1 MNQIVK
7 KFSFGNKG
15 REKVFKGI
23 ETLTEAV
30 ASTLGGGGEC
40 VIFED
45 AQGVPVITK
54 DGVTV
59 AELSVLLD
67 PVENMGASLVKQ
79 AARRTVAE
87 AGDGTT
93 TSTVLAHAILK
104 EFDKS
109 KDKFTSRE

>member
-7 KFSFGNKG
+7 QFSFGDKG

-45 AQGVPVITK
+45 AQGVPV
-54 DGVTV
+54 
-59 AELSVLLD
+59 
-67 PVENMGASLVKQ
+67 
-79 AARRTVAE
+79 
-87 AGDGTT
+87 
-93 TSTVLAHAILK
+93 
-104 EFDKS
+104 
-109 KDKFTSRE
+109 